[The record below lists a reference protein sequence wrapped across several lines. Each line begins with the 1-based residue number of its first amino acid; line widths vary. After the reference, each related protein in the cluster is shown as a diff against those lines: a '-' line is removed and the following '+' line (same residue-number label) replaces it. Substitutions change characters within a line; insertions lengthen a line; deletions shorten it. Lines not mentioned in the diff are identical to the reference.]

1 MAEGPLKRLI
11 MRHYRR
17 FAPALDL
24 GAEAFGRLARGY
36 EGFDAENAVLMGEL
50 GEELGKVLGA
60 RSTLDHWRAGKAF
73 EAELAAW
80 CGRRRAVGLGSGTAA
95 LALTMVAMGIGP
107 GDEVITSAHS
117 FIATALAVHQTG
129 ARLVLVD
136 PDPSDL
142 CLRAAAVEAA
152 LSPRTRLILPVHMH
166 GHLAEMDA
174 ILTLAR
180 ARGLRVLED
189 CAQAAGAREGGRRAP
204 IGGTGCL
211 SFYPSKPLGGLGN
224 GGALITDDDALAD
237 AVERLRDPDAA
248 DPLLL
253 RGART
258 PSFLHPVDVALLR
271 LRLPRQE
278 ARQAAR
284 AERAARYATRL
295 GHLRPLRPRPGVD
308 SAWGAY
314 TIRHPRRDALKA
326 RLMAAGFET
335 RVEYP
340 TPFFDSPT
348 LAALG
353 PFGPLPVAREAAA
366 QGLSLPTRPTYPLAD
381 VDALCDAILRF
392 G

>member
-1 MAEGPLKRLI
+1 MADGPLKRLV

-17 FAPALDL
+17 FAPVLDL
-24 GAEAFGRLARGY
+24 GAEALGRYQRGY
-36 EGFDAENAVLMGEL
+36 EGFDAEHAELLEALPQEL
-50 GEELGKVLGA
+50 GRVLGA
-60 RSTLDHWRAGKAF
+60 RSTLDHWRAGRAF
-73 EAELAAW
+73 EEELAAW

-95 LALTMVAMGIGP
+95 LALTMVAMGVGP

-117 FIATALAVHQTG
+117 FIATALAIHQTG
-129 ARLVLVD
+129 ARVVLVD

-152 LSPRTRLILPVHMH
+152 VTPRTRLLLPVHMH

-174 ILTLAR
+174 ILELAR
-180 ARGLRVLED
+180 ARGLAVLED
-189 CAQAAGAREGGRRAP
+189 CAQAAGAAEGGRRAP

-211 SFYPSKPLGGLGN
+211 SFYPSKPLPGLGN
-224 GGALITDDDALAD
+224 GGALITDDHALAD
-237 AVERLRDPDAA
+237 RVQRLRDPDGA

-271 LRLPRQE
+271 LRLPRQH

-284 AERAARYATRL
+284 AERAARYAARL
-295 GHLRPLRPRPGVD
+295 GALRPLRPRPGVD
-308 SAWGAY
+308 SAWASF
-314 TIRHPRRDALKA
+314 TLRHPRRDALRA
-326 RLMAAGFET
+326 RLLAAGFET

-353 PFGPLPVAREAAA
+353 PFGALPVAREAAA

-381 VDALCDAILRF
+381 IDALCDAILRLA
-392 G
+392 

>member
-1 MAEGPLKRLI
+1 

-24 GAEAFGRLARGY
+24 GAEALGRFQRGY
-36 EGFDAENAVLMGEL
+36 EGFDAENAEHFADLPDAL
-50 GEELGKVLGA
+50 GRALGA
-60 RSTLDHWRAGKAF
+60 RSTLDHWRAGKTF

-95 LALTMVAMGIGP
+95 LALTMIALGIGP
-107 GDEVITSAHS
+107 GDEVVTSAHS
-117 FIATALAVHQTG
+117 FIATALAIHQTG

-174 ILTLAR
+174 ILALAR

-189 CAQAAGAREGGRRAP
+189 CAQAAGAAEGGRRAP

-224 GGALITDDDALAD
+224 GGALVTDDDDLAD
-237 AVERLRDPDAA
+237 RVERLRDPDGA

-258 PSFLHPVDVALLR
+258 PSFLHPVDVELLR
-271 LRLPRQE
+271 LRLRVQD

-284 AERAARYATRL
+284 AERAARYAARL
-295 GHLRPLRPRPGVD
+295 GALRPLRPRAGVQ
-308 SAWGAY
+308 SAWASF
-314 TIRHPRRDALKA
+314 TIRHPRRDALRA
-326 RLMAAGFET
+326 RLLASGFET
-335 RVEYP
+335 RVEYL

-348 LAALG
+348 LAHLG
-353 PFGPLPVAREAAA
+353 PFGTLPVAREAAA
-366 QGLSLPTRPTYPLAD
+366 RGLSLPTRPTLDLSD
-381 VDALCDAILRF
+381 VDALCDAVLRF